1 MSKKIIFSLLP
12 LAIFLTLSA
21 AHAAEQPA
29 DPSAADPVT
38 AQTLP
43 VDPDASISPQ
53 REAMQQPASD
63 IRPNNDNLVDYRYCL
78 ELKTNQE
85 IAECRYKKK

>member
-1 MSKKIIFSLLP
+1 MSKKLVFSWLP
-12 LAIFLTLSA
+12 LAVFLSLSA
-21 AHAAEQPA
+21 VQAAEQTA
-29 DPSAADPVT
+29 EPVT

-43 VDPDASISPQ
+43 ADPDASISQEKAALP
-53 REAMQQPASD
+53 QPASNTQ
-63 IRPNNDNLVDYRYCL
+63 PVNDNHVDYRYCL

>member
-1 MSKKIIFSLLP
+1 MSKKIIFFLLP
-12 LAIFLTLSA
+12 LAVFLSLSA
-21 AHAAEQPA
+21 AQGAEQPA
-29 DPSAADPVT
+29 AEPVP

-43 VDPDASISPQ
+43 ANSDASISPE
-53 REAMQQPASD
+53 REALQQPASD